1 MGRPA
6 LSPFVETLPEARSQE
21 DLAARESRHRAVVF
35 GLLCVLISAMLS
47 IGAIAWLIVTFG

>member
-1 MGRPA
+1 

-21 DLAARESRHRAVVF
+21 DLAAQESRHRAVVF
-35 GLLCVLISAMLS
+35 GLLCMLISAMFS